1 MPAPRKGSTQS
12 KSNGTAARLSV
23 VKVTEIEPPKSPA
36 PPDGLLPESIEA
48 WDAVWLMPQAASFDG
63 AHRVVVRRWIKAYD
77 AWARALPV
85 CESNPLVT
93 GSTGQVVANPLM
105 HWVASRETEM
115 EKCERQLGV
124 GLRNAAD
131 LGISVGQAKLTAA
144 QLNAMTRREPDGSG
158 SEIEAA
164 PVIDAEGWEAV

>member
-1 MPAPRKGSTQS
+1 MPAPRKQTTQARS
-12 KSNGTAARLSV
+12 PETANRLSI
-23 VKVTEIEPPKSPA
+23 VKPAEVEPPKSPA

-48 WDAVWLMPQAASFDG
+48 WDAVWLMPQAASFEG
-63 AHRVVVRRWIKAYD
+63 AHRVVVRRWVKAYD

-105 HWVASRETEM
+105 HWVASREAEM

-144 QLNAMTRREPDGSG
+144 QLNAMTRGEPNGAG
-158 SEIEAA
+158 NEIETA
-164 PVIDAEGWEAV
+164 PVVDAEGWEAV